1 MRHAVRQRRP
11 AHAGKVGPQFS
22 RGWLVSLSLGQAGF
36 LSSLSGRSPHVER
49 LLSCR
54 HGRALRHY
62 RVRAC
67 RLRKPDPRIATAVR
81 RALGAADSVVN
92 VGAGAGSYEPP
103 DRYVVAVEP
112 SMTMIA
118 QRSARSASVVQ
129 ATAMSL
135 PFQPDSFDAALAVL
149 TVHHWPDKAL
159 GLSELRR
166 IARRH
171 VVVLTWDRAAPGILV
186 DRLLSRAPRYRSP
199 VVPRGQRFRVC
210 VGARDGG
217 NDSDSPR
224 LHRRLPRHALATA
237 RRLSRCTRPPI
248 RQGFRVT
255 RARRLTIWRPIA
267 Q

>member
-67 RLRKPDPRIATAVR
+67 RLRKPDPRIATATR

-92 VGAGAGSYEPP
+92 VGAGVGSYEPP

-166 IARRH
+166 VARRH
-171 VVVLTWDRAAPGILV
+171 GVVLTWDRAAPGILV

-224 LHRRLPRHALATA
+224 LHRRLPRRALATA
-237 RRLSRCTRPPI
+237 RRLS
-248 RQGFRVT
+248 
-255 RARRLTIWRPIA
+255 
-267 Q
+267 

>member
-67 RLRKPDPRIATAVR
+67 RLRKPDPRIATAIR
-81 RALGAADSVVN
+81 RALGSADSVVN

-166 IARRH
+166 VARRH
-171 VVVLTWDRAAPGILV
+171 VVVLTWDRAELGLQHRQRRRSCAVTCPSGPCS
-186 DRLLSRAPRYRSP
+186 SR
-199 VVPRGQRFRVC
+199 RF
-210 VGARDGG
+210 
-217 NDSDSPR
+217 S
-224 LHRRLPRHALATA
+224 H
-237 RRLSRCTRPPI
+237 
-248 RQGFRVT
+248 
-255 RARRLTIWRPIA
+255 
-267 Q
+267 